1 MVERLALLAGGLA
14 TRLGARAQK
23 VPKSM
28 LTVAGEPFIAH
39 QLRLLAR
46 KGVREVVVCAGHLGG
61 QLADF
66 VGDGARFGL
75 RVVFVHDG
83 PRLLGTG
90 GALRNALSLL
100 GDSFFVMYGDSYLD
114 LSFAAVADAY
124 LAQPLPALMV
134 VCRNQDRWDR
144 SNVAYARGRV
154 LRYDK
159 QGAGLEFIDHGLGV
173 LRGEVLAAR
182 AAGVPFDLGDLYRDL
197 AAAGEL
203 AGFETETRFYEI
215 GSPGGLAETEAL
227 LS

>member
-14 TRLGARAQK
+14 TRLGARAQN

-28 LTVAGEPFIAH
+28 IAVAGQPFIGH
-39 QLRLLAR
+39 QLRLLAG
-46 KGVREVVVCAGHLGG
+46 KGVREVVVCAGHLGA
-61 QLADF
+61 QIADF

-75 RVVFVHDG
+75 RVVYVHDG

-90 GALRNALSLL
+90 GALRNALPLL
-100 GDSFFVMYGDSYLD
+100 GDCFFVMYGDSYLD
-114 LSFAAVADAY
+114 LPFAAVAESF

-159 QGAGLEFIDHGLGV
+159 RGAGLDFIDHGLGV
-173 LRGEVLAAR
+173 LRRELLASR
-182 AAGVPFDLGDLYRDL
+182 PAGVPFDLADMYREL
-197 AAAGEL
+197 AAAGQL
-203 AGFETETRFYEI
+203 AGFETETRFFEI
-215 GSPGGLAETEAL
+215 GSPEGLAETEAL
-227 LS
+227 LA